1 MGRAVSGCRLHRGG
15 NSAHPTQFNT
25 AQKLLHC
32 GSILGSV
39 YDARTEAQPG
49 IHTGIA
55 HMVRGGENP
64 ARSFCDLPS
73 RTGRGC
79 VERYDESERD
89 GESGLGAMKPLLP
102 PSLTDT
108 FSRYRQANAYPART
122 TPKVPSPTA

>member
-55 HMVRGGENP
+55 YMVRGGKNP
-64 ARSFCDLPS
+64 ARSFCKLPS

-79 VERYDESERD
+79 VERYDESKSD
-89 GESGLGAMKPLLP
+89 GESGITALKPLLP
-102 PSLTDT
+102 RLHFSLCHPDLNCLVPGGRSNT
-108 FSRYRQANAYPART
+108 FIAKRP
-122 TPKVPSPTA
+122 